1 MLVDESWVL
10 GYVWSARMGLDSAAL
25 QLRAQ
30 ACRSNAG
37 GLELSLTASSQQVL
51 HVSMTMSVRVA
62 MAAPGGMVVFSRGGG
77 GGGLW
82 QWYWQQCLQ
91 ISY

>member
-30 ACRSNAG
+30 ACRSNA
-37 GLELSLTASSQQVL
+37 
-51 HVSMTMSVRVA
+51 MSVRVA
-62 MAAPGGMVVFSRGGG
+62 MAAPGGHGS
-77 GGGLW
+77 L
-82 QWYWQQCLQ
+82 
-91 ISY
+91 